1 MKRKT
6 TKHHRKSH
14 QSVLRARVITKRT
27 VWFGFLKFT
36 GRLIKLACV
45 LGLLAGAGWGA
56 WRGIDHA
63 FFKNPDF
70 RLRVIN
76 LNPNPVIDEFGVA
89 SVAGIDLT
97 ASLNLFEI
105 DVKEVERKLSALPEI
120 TEAHVER
127 HPPGTL
133 FIRVIPRTPAAWI
146 SCKEAGLTDVRRV
159 GAMLVDRKGV
169 TYPCPEL
176 LADSSATLPVIELP
190 SSAEHPIKLGEK
202 ITHPELEN
210 CFNLLDAAKE
220 EDPECLRW
228 IDSIRQVTPWSLL
241 VKTRQGTS
249 ATFGLGDHARQIG
262 SLRVALDHAGEKGYT
277 VDTINL
283 IPKYNVPITV
293 RDEAPP
299 PKAKPVSES
308 ELSGG
313 GNTRRSRDLDKILNR
328 N

>member
-6 TKHHRKSH
+6 TKHHSKSH

-27 VWFGFLKFT
+27 VWFGFLKYT
-36 GRLIKLACV
+36 GNLIKLACM
-45 LGLLAGAGWGA
+45 LGIISGAGWGV
-56 WRGIDHA
+56 WRGIEHA

-76 LNPNPVIDEFGVA
+76 LNPNPVIDEIGIA
-89 SVAGIDLT
+89 AAAGINL
-97 ASLNLFEI
+97 SESPNLFEI
-105 DVKEVERKLSALPEI
+105 DVKEVTRRLTMLPEI
-120 TEAHVER
+120 AEARVEK

-133 FIRVIPRTPAAWI
+133 FVRVIPRSPAAWI
-146 SCKEAGLTDVRRV
+146 SSNEAGWPQARQP

-169 TYPCPEL
+169 AYPCPPL
-176 LADSSATLPVIELP
+176 LAASTTSLPVIELP
-190 SSAEHPIKLGEK
+190 PSAGQPIKSGKK
-202 ITHPELEN
+202 IRQPELEH
-210 CFNLLDAAKE
+210 CFLLLDAAKE
-220 EDPECLRW
+220 EDPESLRW
-228 IDSIRQVTPWSLL
+228 IDSIRQVNSWSLL

-262 SLRVALDHAGEKGYT
+262 TLRAALDHAGEKGYT

-293 RDEAPP
+293 RNEAPP
-299 PKAKPVSES
+299 PKARPVPENES
-308 ELSGG
+308 PDNGK
-313 GNTRRSRDLDKILNR
+313 NRRSRDLDNILHR